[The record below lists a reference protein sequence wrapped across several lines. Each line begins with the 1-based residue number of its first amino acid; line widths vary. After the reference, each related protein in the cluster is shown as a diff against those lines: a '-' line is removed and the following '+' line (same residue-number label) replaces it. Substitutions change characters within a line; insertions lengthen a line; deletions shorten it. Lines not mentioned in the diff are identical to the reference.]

1 MASRSGNSVGMI
13 VSLVVL
19 FVFALGMFATTVI
32 FFAKSQELNK
42 QLASAKS
49 DLNEAV
55 SARDER
61 WQELRT
67 ASGSQAVV
75 PWLDERFGTLARIVT
90 GRGSATLEQIQT
102 RVDNLLGENA
112 GSLVAAIEARDSQIG
127 QLSRAE
133 QQARSH
139 PKRLRAL
146 DRDADRSDRW
156 VPG

>member
-75 PWLDERFGTLARIVT
+75 PWLDELFGTGPLFMIVFVLAGFASGVKVMLQSAKELQRKNQARAAKG
-90 GRGSATLEQIQT
+90 GRGS
-102 RVDNLLGENA
+102 D
-112 GSLVAAIEARDSQIG
+112 EAEG
-127 QLSRAE
+127 ARAPQDE
-133 QQARSH
+133 GR
-139 PKRLRAL
+139 
-146 DRDADRSDRW
+146 
-156 VPG
+156 